1 MDWCAIIQSLIAS
14 VLGSGFIVFVLQ
26 KLFEHDLGKKMI
38 KFSWYYE
45 EKAKIIT
52 ELYARV
58 QKTKYLLGSCT
69 NIIGEYFSQGKTSN
83 RVEMQNKLNS
93 KYDEFL
99 IFFHDTELWFNQKE
113 IFFIKEQK
121 ISEHVREILNLI
133 KCFCEVLE
141 SLNKESECRALAKQ
155 IEDEIR
161 FLSEDLNQSFKNV
174 NEPGK

>member
-83 RVEMQNKLNS
+83 RVGMQNKLNS

-99 IFFHDTELWFNQKE
+99 IFFT
-113 IFFIKEQK
+113 
-121 ISEHVREILNLI
+121 ILNYGLI
-133 KCFCEVLE
+133 KRK
-141 SLNKESECRALAKQ
+141 S
-155 IEDEIR
+155 
-161 FLSEDLNQSFKNV
+161 FLSRNKKYPNMF
-174 NEPGK
+174 GKY

>member
-69 NIIGEYFSQGKTSN
+69 NIIAEYFSQGAATN
-83 RVEMQNKLNS
+83 RGEMQVKLNS
-93 KYDEFL
+93 KFAEFL
-99 IFFHDTELWFNQKE
+99 AFFSDMELWFNQKE
-113 IFFIKEQK
+113 IFFVKDEGITDRFRK
-121 ISEHVREILNLI
+121 IINLI
-133 KCFCEVLE
+133 SDFCKKLKP
-141 SLNKESECRALAKQ
+141 LNREPECRAIANQ
-155 IEDEIR
+155 IEEEVKL
-161 FLSEDLNQSFKNV
+161 LSLDLNKLYGSMD
-174 NEPGK
+174 EPGK